1 MNEITNQ
8 KVAMHNDL
16 IMSVAK
22 MDKTP
27 LKIFEL
33 AVASLDTKNIPKD
46 RKVYVSKDLL
56 FSFFNVK
63 SENKHTRFKEAIL
76 KVHEQ
81 AIFSMRT
88 MNERK
93 KKYEYRI
100 ISPLE
105 ETSWNDY
112 EDSVSFKFT
121 ESIMPY
127 IIELKENF
135 TQYLLSDIAY
145 LNSKHSIIIF
155 KLISMY
161 YNQYEYYKYK
171 NKRREKQLED
181 YRNPIITVE
190 DLRSL
195 TETENELSRFFD
207 FEKRVLKQAE
217 KEISENTTFT
227 MTYEKIKKGRSVE
240 AIQFH
245 VQMKENWRIE
255 NYKIGDKQA
264 VLTEEEKAIKNQVS
278 FAESVASPYTMKLIN
293 TPLIYAADITNQD
306 IMIGLNEHVYPI
318 YDNLVKELGS
328 DALDTHLSYVK
339 NKMVDY
345 STEKKN
351 IVKYLSV
358 AATQYLSSRL
368 SIKQMKKGG

>member
-33 AVASLDTKNIPKD
+33 AVASMDTKNIPKD

-81 AIFSMRT
+81 AVFSIRT

-127 IIELKENF
+127 IIELKEKF

-145 LNSKHSIIIF
+145 LNSKYSIIIF
-155 KLISMY
+155 KLLSMY

-171 NKRREKQLED
+171 HKRRGKQLED
-181 YRNPIITVE
+181 YRNPRITVE
-190 DLRSL
+190 NLRTL

-217 KEISENTTFT
+217 KEISENTTFI
-227 MTYEKIKKGRSVE
+227 MTYEKIKKGRTVV

-255 NYKIGDKQA
+255 NYKLGDTQA
-264 VLTEEEKAIKNQVS
+264 VLTEEEKAIKNQIS
-278 FAESVASPYTMKLIN
+278 FAEAVASPYTMKLIN
-293 TPLIYAADITNQD
+293 TPLIYAPDITNQD

-358 AATQYLSSRL
+358 AATQYISSRL